1 MRLRVRNVLLALAA
15 GTLFGVGAAAIVST
29 RLDASRAPDVPGLL
43 WPDPKQVQPFALT
56 DQHGAPFGVERFD
69 KRWTFLFFGYTY
81 CPDVCPT
88 TLSMLAKVQQDLA
101 RDGSGSDV
109 QVVFVSV
116 DPTRDTP
123 QHLGAYVS
131 FFNPDFVA
139 LTGPDD
145 GLARLTRQLGI
156 YFSRDAPDGD
166 GNYLVGH
173 SSAVLLIDPQRRLV
187 AIHQA
192 PHDAAQIAQSFRQVR
207 RFLEG

>member
-15 GTLFGVGAAAIVST
+15 GTLFGVGAAALVSA

-43 WPDPKQVQPFALT
+43 WPDPKQLQPFALT
-56 DQHGAPFGVERFD
+56 DQHGAPFGVKRFD
-69 KRWTFLFFGYTY
+69 KRWTFLFFGYTH

-88 TLSMLAKVQQDLA
+88 TLSMLAKVRQDLA
-101 RDGSGSDV
+101 RDGSGDDV

-116 DPTRDTP
+116 DPARDTP

-131 FFNPDFVA
+131 FFDPDFVA

-145 GLARLTRQLGI
+145 ALAPLTRQLGI

-166 GNYLVGH
+166 GNYMVGH

-187 AIHQA
+187 AIHQT
-192 PHDAAQIAQSFRQVR
+192 PHDPAQIAQSFRRVR